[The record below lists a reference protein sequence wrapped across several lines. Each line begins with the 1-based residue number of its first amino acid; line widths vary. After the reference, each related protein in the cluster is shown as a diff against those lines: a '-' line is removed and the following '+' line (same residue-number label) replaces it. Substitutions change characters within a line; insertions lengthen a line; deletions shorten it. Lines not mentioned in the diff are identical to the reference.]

1 MNQLLHFCPE
11 SSLYDFCMRKKIAIV
26 ALSQL
31 LPTMYALAWLI
42 NAQELRHR
50 LHIAILGTL

>member
-1 MNQLLHFCPE
+1 
-11 SSLYDFCMRKKIAIV
+11 MRKKIAIV

-50 LHIAILGTL
+50 LHVAILGTL